1 MRNYLVVVF
10 VLFVLFMASPIWGQ
24 SSSTTPDDD
33 TSEPKLDKVWDFA
46 GSCMEFMGEVD
57 DTEHRHD
64 FSESLL
70 VSSTTTTGCVVSS
83 TFITSTE
90 LSSPEDKVAYQ
101 ELQQYRFVRINRDNL
116 EMDMAR
122 GAGEYLITM
131 AYLEG
136 CPAEIHDIFSKMAQR
151 NFSRIFSH
159 PKSNPTTIL
168 INLETQMAADP
179 LLAAQCSAIS

>member
-1 MRNYLVVVF
+1 MRNYLVLV
-10 VLFVLFMASPIWGQ
+10 FVLFMASPIWGQ

-33 TSEPKLDKVWDFA
+33 TGKPKLDKVSDFA
-46 GSCMEFMGEVD
+46 GSCLELMDEVD
-57 DTEHRHD
+57 NPEQGND
-64 FSESLL
+64 FSESMLI
-70 VSSTTTTGCVVSS
+70 SSTTTTGCVVSS

-90 LSSPEDKVAYQ
+90 LSSPEDKDAYQ
-101 ELQQYRFVRINRDNL
+101 ELQQYRFVRITRDNL
-116 EMDMAR
+116 KIDMAR
-122 GAGEYLITM
+122 GTGEYLITM

-151 NFSRIFSH
+151 NFSRIFSQ

-179 LLAAQCSAIS
+179 LLAAQCSGIS